1 MRRESSRWVCW
12 RMRSWAAKPRGMVMG
27 MLEGRGEVKIEV
39 SREVVWG
46 FMVRGE
52 ILGLCIG

>member
-1 MRRESSRWVCW
+1 
-12 RMRSWAAKPRGMVMG
+12 MG